1 MFTSNFKHTKNVIL
15 TTQDVYY
22 KIFDISIFI
31 EHSITIQYSIS
42 VSIYCHIDMYCRS
55 LGFIVSIFIVFI
67 HVKDEYNGCK
77 YHLLKS

>member
-1 MFTSNFKHTKNVIL
+1 MLSYNLDFNSCAIRDGFRKSSH
-15 TTQDVYY
+15 
-22 KIFDISIFI
+22 ISIFI

-42 VSIYCHIDMYCRS
+42 VSIYCHIDIYCRS